1 MISDSSHK
9 KSETNEALI
18 VPFFLG
24 QLSPMGFCDLSKIDF
39 LDTLLKNW
47 NNKQHSGCCWKPNSM
62 PFCHDNFL
70 YTNPNSVE
78 VCGWYFARYA

>member
-39 LDTLLKNW
+39 LDTLLKN
-47 NNKQHSGCCWKPNSM
+47 
-62 PFCHDNFL
+62 
-70 YTNPNSVE
+70 
-78 VCGWYFARYA
+78 

>member
-47 NNKQHSGCCWKPNSM
+47 NNKQHTGCCWKPNSM
-62 PFCHDNFL
+62 PFVMIIFYIQIL
-70 YTNPNSVE
+70 IQ
-78 VCGWYFARYA
+78 